1 MIICNQIDLQIGIC
15 EGLSNKMQKLKIKDR
30 KKLVEL
36 IERIP
41 FHNIISMEVETYR
54 GSYLEGINWDFLKYV
69 YNREKDTDESP
80 GWIDY
85 TITYK
90 DSISPDSLVSDFDD
104 IQNNGTC
111 GSKSIVTVIY
121 DEER

>member
-1 MIICNQIDLQIGIC
+1 MKELQ
-15 EGLSNKMQKLKIKDR
+15 IKDR
-30 KKLVEL
+30 QELVEL

-41 FHNIISMEVETYR
+41 VQNIISMEVETYR

-69 YNREKDTDESP
+69 YNREKDTTRSP
-80 GWIDY
+80 SWIYY
-85 TITYK
+85 TIAYK
-90 DSISPDSLVSDFDD
+90 DAISPDRLVSDFDD

>member
-1 MIICNQIDLQIGIC
+1 
-15 EGLSNKMQKLKIKDR
+15 MQKLKIKDR

-41 FHNIISMEVETYR
+41 VQNIISMEVETYR

-85 TITYK
+85 TIAYK

-104 IQNNGTC
+104 IQNNGNC

>member
-1 MIICNQIDLQIGIC
+1 
-15 EGLSNKMQKLKIKDR
+15 MQKIKFKIKDR
-30 KKLVEL
+30 KKLAEL

-41 FHNIISMEVETYR
+41 VQNLISMEVETYR

-69 YNREKDTDESP
+69 YNREKDTNDRP

-85 TITYK
+85 TIVYK

-111 GSKSIVTVIY
+111 GSESIVTVIY

>member
-1 MIICNQIDLQIGIC
+1 
-15 EGLSNKMQKLKIKDR
+15 MQKIKFKIKDR
-30 KKLVEL
+30 KKLAEL

-41 FHNIISMEVETYR
+41 VQNLISMEVETYR

-69 YNREKDTDESP
+69 YNREKDTNDSP

-85 TITYK
+85 TIVYK

-104 IQNNGTC
+104 IKNHGTC
-111 GSKSIVTVIY
+111 GSESIVTVIY

>member
-1 MIICNQIDLQIGIC
+1 
-15 EGLSNKMQKLKIKDR
+15 MQKIKFKIKDR
-30 KKLVEL
+30 NKLAEL

-41 FHNIISMEVETYR
+41 VQNLISMEVETYR

-69 YNREKDTDESP
+69 YNREKDTNDSP

-85 TITYK
+85 TIVYK
-90 DSISPDSLVSDFDD
+90 DSISPDSLVSDFDA

-111 GSKSIVTVIY
+111 GSESIVTVIY
-121 DEER
+121 DKER

>member
-1 MIICNQIDLQIGIC
+1 
-15 EGLSNKMQKLKIKDR
+15 MQKVEIKDR

-41 FHNIISMEVETYR
+41 VQNIISMEVETYR

-69 YNREKDTDESP
+69 YNREKDTNKSP
-80 GWIDY
+80 GWIAY
-85 TITYK
+85 TIVYK

-104 IQNNGTC
+104 IQNNGNC

>member
-1 MIICNQIDLQIGIC
+1 
-15 EGLSNKMQKLKIKDR
+15 MQKLKIKDR

-41 FHNIISMEVETYR
+41 VQNIISMEVETYR

-69 YNREKDTDESP
+69 YNREKDTNGSP

-85 TITYK
+85 TIVYQ
-90 DSISPDSLVSDFDD
+90 DSVSPDSLVSDFDEL
-104 IQNNGTC
+104 QRHGTC
-111 GSKSIVTVIY
+111 GSESIVTVTY

>member
-1 MIICNQIDLQIGIC
+1 
-15 EGLSNKMQKLKIKDR
+15 MQKQKIKDK

-41 FHNIISMEVETYR
+41 VQNVISMEVETYR
-54 GSYLEGINWDFLKYV
+54 GSYLEGMNWNFLKYV
-69 YNREKDTDESP
+69 YNREKDTNESP
-80 GWIDY
+80 DWIDY
-85 TITYK
+85 TIAYK
-90 DSISPDSLVSDFDD
+90 GSNSPDSLVSDFDD
-104 IQNNGTC
+104 IQNNGTY

>member
-1 MIICNQIDLQIGIC
+1 
-15 EGLSNKMQKLKIKDR
+15 MQKLKITDR

-36 IERIP
+36 IEQIP
-41 FHNIISMEVETYR
+41 VQNIISMEVETYR

-69 YNREKDTDESP
+69 YNREKDTNESP

-85 TITYK
+85 TIAYK

>member
-1 MIICNQIDLQIGIC
+1 
-15 EGLSNKMQKLKIKDR
+15 MQKLKIKDR

-41 FHNIISMEVETYR
+41 VQNIISMEVETYR

-69 YNREKDTDESP
+69 YNREKDTNESA

-85 TITYK
+85 TIAYK

-104 IQNNGTC
+104 IQNNGNC

>member
-1 MIICNQIDLQIGIC
+1 
-15 EGLSNKMQKLKIKDR
+15 MQKLKIKDR

-69 YNREKDTDESP
+69 YNREKDTNESP

-85 TITYK
+85 TIAYK
-90 DSISPDSLVSDFDD
+90 DTISPDSLVSDFDD

-111 GSKSIVTVIY
+111 GSESIVTVIY

>member
-1 MIICNQIDLQIGIC
+1 
-15 EGLSNKMQKLKIKDR
+15 MQKLKIKDR
-30 KKLVEL
+30 KKLVEF

-41 FHNIISMEVETYR
+41 VQNIISMEVETYK
-54 GSYLEGINWDFLKYV
+54 GSYLEGLNWDFLKYV
-69 YNREKDTDESP
+69 YNREKDMNESP

-85 TITYK
+85 TIAYK
-90 DSISPDSLVSDFDD
+90 DTISPDSLVSDFDD

-111 GSKSIVTVIY
+111 GSESIVTVIY

>member
-1 MIICNQIDLQIGIC
+1 
-15 EGLSNKMQKLKIKDR
+15 MQKIKFKIKDR
-30 KKLVEL
+30 KKLAEL

-41 FHNIISMEVETYR
+41 VQNLISMEVETYR

-69 YNREKDTDESP
+69 YNREKDTNDSP

-85 TITYK
+85 TIVYK

-111 GSKSIVTVIY
+111 GSESIVTVIY